1 MKRLTRQVAVTAMVM
16 AMAGST
22 AACDSSS
29 TEVEPLV
36 DIVAT
41 AQAAGQFNTL
51 LAAVEAAGLTSTL
64 RSNGPFTVFAPT
76 DAAFA
81 AVPSAT
87 LNALLADPAAL
98 AAVLGYHVVPGS
110 VDASQV
116 VTLTSAPTV
125 NGKRLPITVTN
136 GVVRVD
142 GVRVVATDVRASN
155 GIIHVIDAVLV
166 P

>member
-1 MKRLTRQVAVTAMVM
+1 MNRFSRKAVTTAMVM
-16 AMAGST
+16 AVAGST
-22 AACDSSS
+22 AACNSSS
-29 TEVEPLV
+29 TGVEPLV

-51 LAAVEAAGLTSTL
+51 LTAVEAAGLTTTL
-64 RSNGPFTVFAPT
+64 RSSGPFTVFAPT

-81 AVPSAT
+81 AVPQAT
-87 LNALLADPAAL
+87 LNALLGDPAAL

-110 VDASQV
+110 VEASQV

-125 NGKRLPITVTN
+125 NGKPLPITVAN

-142 GVRVVATDVRASN
+142 GVRVVMTDVRASN
-155 GIIHVIDAVLV
+155 GIIHVIDAVLI